1 MQMAEGRW
9 GCHHGAR
16 LFDEH
21 PRLARRSGNPRVAVD
36 QQGAA
41 QLFVQTLDGQVR

>member
-21 PRLARRSGNPRVAVD
+21 PRLAEALGHPARRRGPA
-36 QQGAA
+36 GAA